1 MEGRMIRTPVCDAL
15 KIAHPIA
22 LGGMGSATS
31 PELVSAVSNAGG
43 LGALGCHY
51 LSPEQIRERTAA
63 IRAQTVK
70 PFGLNFLL
78 FDVLDDS
85 FATALELRPPVMQFA
100 WARPEQDLR
109 VWFDRAHKAGC
120 IVTHMAGTVPEA
132 LRAAKAG
139 ADIII
144 AQGTEGGGHV
154 GWMASMPLIPMV
166 VDAVAPVP
174 VLAAGGFADGR
185 GLVAALSLGADGI
198 LLGTRFLATVESP
211 LHPNFKQAIVESD
224 GHDTQLSEIPDI
236 AAAQVWPGA
245 LTRSRRNRFIERW
258 AGREWALRA
267 DRGKALE
274 RLNAARKSGDPE
286 EGPLSMGQD
295 AGLIHD
301 IPPAA
306 EIVRRI
312 AQGSGGNPCSKAAAP
327 DLRELD
333 NDSIESGLSSTQRL
347 AASVS
352 RSPSPTPLCNG

>member
-1 MEGRMIRTPVCDAL
+1 MIRTPVCDL
-15 KIAHPIA
+15 LDIEHPIA

-51 LSPEQIRERTAA
+51 LTPEQIGARTGA
-63 IRAQTVK
+63 IRGQTNK

-78 FDVLDDS
+78 FDTREDS
-85 FATALELRPPVMQFA
+85 FATALELRPAVMQFA
-100 WARPEQDLR
+100 WARPQQDLR
-109 VWFDRAHKAGC
+109 SYFDRSHKVGS
-120 IVTHMAGTVPEA
+120 IVTYMAGAVPEA
-132 LRAAKAG
+132 MRAVEAG

-166 VDAVAPVP
+166 IDAVAPVP

-185 GLVAALSLGADGI
+185 GLAAALALGAEGI

-211 LHPNFKQAIVESD
+211 LHPNFKQAIVDSD

-236 AAAQVWPGA
+236 AAGLVWPGA
-245 LTRSRRNRFIERW
+245 MTRSRRNRFIERW
-258 AGREWALRA
+258 TGREWALRR
-267 DRGKALE
+267 DRLE
-274 RLNAARKSGDPE
+274 AIEKLQAARKSGDVE

-301 IPPAA
+301 IPKAG
-306 EIVRRI
+306 EIVTCI
-312 AQGSGGNPCSKAAAP
+312 AQEAQEIITKK
-327 DLRELD
+327 L
-333 NDSIESGLSSTQRL
+333 
-347 AASVS
+347 
-352 RSPSPTPLCNG
+352 PSLVR